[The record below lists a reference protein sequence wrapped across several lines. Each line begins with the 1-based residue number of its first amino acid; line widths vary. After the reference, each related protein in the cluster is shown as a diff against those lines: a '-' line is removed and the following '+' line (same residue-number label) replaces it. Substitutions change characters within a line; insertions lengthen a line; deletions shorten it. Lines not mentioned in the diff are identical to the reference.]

1 MRLIETLPNGNI
13 VFYHFTRADRLEKI
27 LSNKNGLCSYR
38 PVACPNPP
46 EEFKG
51 CYLVEGFL
59 EPLPKWLTENFY
71 FGNLGIELVQEYIG
85 NMLLRIEIPLDF
97 PKVYIADY
105 AHILE
110 CRCFDEKGNS
120 PLGLG
125 YQCQTG
131 NEVTQAYV
139 NSYIPIKDYRGGHIA
154 PVVQVLGKDNRIIIP
169 NKYISI
175 SNVQPLK

>member
-1 MRLIETLPNGNI
+1 MYGKTKNI
-13 VFYHFTRADRLEKI
+13 LFRE
-27 LSNKNGLCSYR
+27 SWMG
-38 PVACPNPP
+38 
-46 EEFKG
+46 
-51 CYLVEGFL
+51 
-59 EPLPKWLTENFY
+59 
-71 FGNLGIELVQEYIG
+71 LVQECIG
-85 NMLLRIEIPLDF
+85 NVLLHIEVPLDF

-105 AHILE
+105 AHVLE

-131 NEVTQAYV
+131 NEVAQAYV

-175 SNVQPLK
+175 SNV